1 VTHPPAPGPSWLLV
15 VLFAVAMAWVEAA
28 CVYDLRVMVDRLQ
41 PYQAN
46 PLPMSG
52 ALGQVELV
60 REVATLVMIAALGAV
75 AGRTQRARLAYAAI
89 TFGVWDIFY
98 YVWLKVIS
106 GWPTSLLDWDVLF
119 LLPLPWWGPII
130 APAAIALL
138 PTVWGTLASVS
149 SVQSPATAA
158 GSRVWRVAGIG
169 AALALYVFMADSLR
183 AAPHGLQA
191 VRAVVPKTFNWLL
204 FLVALALMT
213 VPVASLI
220 WNVVPSLT
228 TARFASRRYLFR
240 NLD

>member
-1 VTHPPAPGPSWLLV
+1 PST
-15 VLFAVAMAWVEAA
+15 A
-28 CVYDLRVMVDRLQ
+28 D
-41 PYQAN
+41 
-46 PLPMSG
+46 
-52 ALGQVELV
+52 
-60 REVATLVMIAALGAV
+60 
-75 AGRTQRARLAYAAI
+75 
-89 TFGVWDIFY
+89 
-98 YVWLKVIS
+98 
-106 GWPTSLLDWDVLF
+106 
-119 LLPLPWWGPII
+119 

-138 PTVWGTLASVS
+138 LIVWGTLASVS
-149 SVQSPATAA
+149 SVQSPATAD

-228 TARFASRRYLFR
+228 TGRFAPRRYLFR